1 MRLTHFWAFLQI
13 AEEKEAEAA
22 RAQSNSS
29 RDKDVD
35 RVESSKDDQKGGK
48 APDKTSSSGMANGT
62 SEKVWYA
69 HTTC

>member
-1 MRLTHFWAFLQI
+1 MQI

-22 RAQSNSS
+22 RAKSNSS
-29 RDKDVD
+29 KDKDMD

-48 APDKTSSSGMANGT
+48 APEKTSSIGMANGT
-62 SEKVWYA
+62 SEKVWHA